1 MQTRTVFRVDYP
13 KVFKYSQRH
22 LTNKQ
27 AYQRPYCKRQSLA
40 KRERGFFGNALQLGK
55 GYCLW
60 LFAY

>member
-1 MQTRTVFRVDYP
+1 MQTRTVFKVDYS

-27 AYQRPYCKRQSLA
+27 AYQGPYCKRQSLA
-40 KRERGFFGNALQLGK
+40 KREKGLPRNALQLGK

-60 LFAY
+60 LFAH